1 MDESERLQRYQEKI
15 GFSESR
21 DWADE
26 SDKEVSNRIILLLN
40 EPKIDK
46 YCMVDAYYYDFSVIP
61 RDIQQKLQLWRDVYL
76 IYGITTEGEIIS
88 KWIDRWDLDSTDPI
102 FDGKVIHKPYDPNQN
117 HLPPMIIQNIDPK
130 LLSSPTPNLYWKYP
144 KEIGQIQ
151 DLINS
156 FVFVKDKEK

>member
-61 RDIQQKLQLWRDVYL
+61 RDIQQKLQLWRDAYL
-76 IYGITTEGEIIS
+76 IFGINTEGEIVS
-88 KWIDRWDLDSTDPI
+88 KWVDRWDLDSNDPI
-102 FDGKVIHKPYDPNQN
+102 IDGKVIHKPFDPNQN
-117 HLPPMIIQNIDPK
+117 HLIPPQIIQNFDPK
-130 LLSSPTPNLYWKYP
+130 LLSSPAPDFMKIL
-144 KEIGQIQ
+144 GQIQ